1 VPPLIL
7 FYKKAFTESFC
18 SDTTASS
25 LSCIFLY
32 LALYPAVQRKLQ
44 EALDITFFSQGIE
57 HTSQNLLSTDCQ
69 YLEAVMNETLRLHNP
84 VQSSIQRMTP
94 KEGIYIGER
103 FIPGETLV
111 FVSNQN
117 IARGKLIVQMYS
129 NLRLYEETISR

>member
-1 VPPLIL
+1 
-7 FYKKAFTESFC
+7 
-18 SDTTASS
+18 
-25 LSCIFLY
+25 
-32 LALYPAVQRKLQ
+32 
-44 EALDITFFSQGIE
+44 
-57 HTSQNLLSTDCQ
+57 
-69 YLEAVMNETLRLHNP
+69 MNETLRLHNP